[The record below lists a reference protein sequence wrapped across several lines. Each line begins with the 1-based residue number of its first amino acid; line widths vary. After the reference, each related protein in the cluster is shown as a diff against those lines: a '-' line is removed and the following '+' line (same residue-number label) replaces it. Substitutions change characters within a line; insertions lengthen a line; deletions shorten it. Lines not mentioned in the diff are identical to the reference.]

1 MWRQAILYTPPH
13 GTYGLPAGGPV
24 TLNVFMY
31 NTGGRFMENDTLTA
45 EQWQN
50 LLAEL
55 NDIEGDGEDLNEVVT
70 AWLQGKL

>member
-1 MWRQAILYTPPH
+1 
-13 GTYGLPAGGPV
+13 
-24 TLNVFMY
+24 
-31 NTGGRFMENDTLTA
+31 MENDTLTA